1 MRQASDALWNFIPLA
16 NDLLPLSWSNRE
28 IPERTRTVSFLIST
42 QPGVQWTQW
51 KGRQNACEL

>member
-1 MRQASDALWNFIPLA
+1 MTCTRFPEVTG
-16 NDLLPLSWSNRE
+16 E